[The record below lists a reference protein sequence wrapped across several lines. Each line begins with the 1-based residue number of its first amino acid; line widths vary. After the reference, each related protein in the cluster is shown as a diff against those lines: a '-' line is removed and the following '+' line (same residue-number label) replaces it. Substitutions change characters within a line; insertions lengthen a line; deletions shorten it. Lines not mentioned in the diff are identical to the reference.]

1 MTWGMFRTIEMRVV
15 VTNDESRAGE
25 AFHPL
30 GLSPI
35 ASFSRVK
42 GERNVRLSP

>member
-1 MTWGMFRTIEMRVV
+1 MSGAITFVMRVL
-15 VTNDESRAGE
+15 VTNDESRAGQ

-35 ASFSRVK
+35 ASFSRVN
-42 GERNVRLSP
+42 GEQNARLSP

>member
-1 MTWGMFRTIEMRVV
+1 MSGAITFVMRVV
-15 VTNDESRAGE
+15 VTNDENWAGQ

-42 GERNVRLSP
+42 GERNVRLFP